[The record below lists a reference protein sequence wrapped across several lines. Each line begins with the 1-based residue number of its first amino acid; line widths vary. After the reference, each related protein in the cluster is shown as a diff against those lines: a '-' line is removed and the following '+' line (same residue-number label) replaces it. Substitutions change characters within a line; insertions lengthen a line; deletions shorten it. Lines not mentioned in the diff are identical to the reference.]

1 MLRAQDLQRS
11 LQTFQRQRE
20 RRHLP
25 AAEVMIPPC
34 SSLPRSPPSIPAPL
48 TVHCFNSLGRREKP
62 RQSPHSVPRPRGA
75 TPAPHKGRGRL
86 RGPGGAPGREPPA
99 TGGRARAPP
108 SRAPGRRPRA
118 HTSSAHRGF
127 AGARPSPAPKKNQSS
142 RRPLLVAAVKSGQ
155 KPQPPP
161 IRGPEFPPVPAP
173 PAHTFK
179 LSANERARKRGVS
192 CEACW
197 EL

>member
-1 MLRAQDLQRS
+1 MLRAKTCSARYKLS
-11 LQTFQRQRE
+11 SGQRE

-34 SSLPRSPPSIPAPL
+34 SSLPRSPPSITAPL

-62 RQSPHSVPRPRGA
+62 RQIPHSVPRPRGA

-108 SRAPGRRPRA
+108 SRGPGRRPRA
-118 HTSSAHRGF
+118 HTRSAHRGF
-127 AGARPSPAPKKNQSS
+127 AGARPSPAPKKKNQSS

-161 IRGPEFPPVPAP
+161 IRGPEFQPVPSP

-179 LSANERARKRGVS
+179 LSANERG
-192 CEACW
+192 
-197 EL
+197 